1 MKRNNAML
9 GTLLDDLDEK
19 ILKILSEN
27 CLTPFVRISKK
38 LDVAEGT
45 IRYRVRRLQ
54 QKGVLHEFRAI
65 IDPVHLGLGSAAFF
79 AITVMPQLMPHVA
92 SALANLENVLG
103 VYETHTYGDLLLR
116 VRTAN
121 ASELSDFIT
130 SRIKTIK
137 GVTGSQVIPV
147 LKVWKDK
154 T

>member
-1 MKRNNAML
+1 M
-9 GTLLDDLDEK
+9 DDLDEK

-27 CLTPFVRISKK
+27 CLTPFVRISKR
-38 LDVAEGT
+38 LHVAEGT

-65 IDPVHLGLGSAAFF
+65 IDPVHLGLGTAAFI

-92 SALANLENVLG
+92 SALANLENVFG

-116 VRTAN
+116 VRSAN
-121 ASELSDFIT
+121 PSDLSDFIT
-130 SRIKTIK
+130 SRVKTIE

>member
-1 MKRNNAML
+1 MRERA
-9 GTLLDDLDEK
+9 LDELDEK

-38 LDVAEGT
+38 LHVTEGT

-54 QKGVLHEFRAI
+54 NKGILQEFRAI
-65 IDPVHLGLGSAAFF
+65 IDPVHLGLGTAAFI
-79 AITVMPQLMPHVA
+79 AVTVVPQSMPHVA
-92 SALANLENVLG
+92 PSLASLKNVLG
-103 VYETHTYGDLLLR
+103 VYEIHTYGDLLLM

-121 ASELSDFIT
+121 PSELSDFIT
-130 SRIKTIK
+130 SKIKTVE
-137 GVTGSQVIPV
+137 GVIGSQVVPV

>member
-1 MKRNNAML
+1 MKRNNALL
-9 GTLLDDLDEK
+9 GTALDDLDEK
-19 ILKILSEN
+19 ILKILSDD

-38 LDVAEGT
+38 LHVAEGT

-54 QKGVLHEFRAI
+54 KKGILHGFRAI
-65 IDPVHLGLGSAAFF
+65 IDPVHLGLGTAAFI
-79 AITVMPQLMPHVA
+79 AVTAMPQLMPHVA

-103 VYETHTYGDLLLR
+103 VYETHTYGDLLLM

-121 ASELSDFIT
+121 PSELSDFIT
-130 SRIKTIK
+130 SRIKTVK

>member
-1 MKRNNAML
+1 M
-9 GTLLDDLDEK
+9 DELDEN
-19 ILKILSEN
+19 ILRILSKD

-38 LDVAEGT
+38 LHVAEGT

-54 QKGVLHEFRAI
+54 EKGILREFRAV
-65 IDPVHLGLGSAAFF
+65 IDPVHLGLGSAAFI

-116 VRTAN
+116 VRTA
-121 ASELSDFIT
+121 SSPDLSDFIT
-130 SRIKTIK
+130 SKIKTIE

>member
-1 MKRNNAML
+1 M
-9 GTLLDDLDEK
+9 DELDEK

-38 LDVAEGT
+38 LHVAEGT
-45 IRYRVRRLQ
+45 IRYRVKRLE
-54 QKGVLHEFRAI
+54 KRGILHDFRAV
-65 IDPVHLGLGSAAFF
+65 IDPVHLGLGTAAFI
-79 AITVMPQLMPHVA
+79 AITVMPQFMPHVA
-92 SALANLENVLG
+92 SVLAGLKNVLG
-103 VYETHTYGDLLLR
+103 IYETHTYGDLLLM

-121 ASELSDFIT
+121 SSELSDFIT
-130 SRIKTIK
+130 SEIKTVQ